1 MTETLTQSII
11 ESLPY
16 KVKDIR
22 LAGDGRKALGI
33 AEKEMPGLMSTRDK
47 YGPIKPLAGKKLTGS
62 LHMTV
67 ETAVLIETLVELGA
81 DVRWASCNIFSS
93 QDHAAAGIAE
103 TGVPVYAWKGESL
116 EEYW

>member
-1 MTETLTQSII
+1 MTETLTQSIV

-67 ETAVLIETLVELGA
+67 ETAVLIEPWLNWGQMCVGRAVIFFPPRITLRRSLLKQEFLCTLGKE
-81 DVRWASCNIFSS
+81 N
-93 QDHAAAGIAE
+93 H
-103 TGVPVYAWKGESL
+103 
-116 EEYW
+116 